1 MTDIRLYREKK
12 NKKVMLFFGLAFLVL
27 GIASVLFSQ
36 KVNWSSLLYLLA
48 GMGYLYYAYFLGK
61 KPIYILTDDE
71 IISKKLFTI
80 RIKVSHLKKVKYF
93 AGTYS
98 FITDDESIEIDKEE
112 LSEVSVNELN
122 TYYKTI
128 KNNFTSKDSTQKKA
142 SEDTF

>member
-27 GIASVLFSQ
+27 GVASVLFSQ
-36 KVNWSSLLYLLA
+36 KANWSSLLYLLA

-61 KPIYILTDDE
+61 KPIFILADDE
-71 IISKKLFTI
+71 IISKKLFTK

-112 LSEVSVNELN
+112 ISEVSVNELN

-128 KNNFTSKDSTQKKA
+128 KNNFTGKDSTQKKA